1 MPQLKVKPKMA
12 FDIPAV
18 ASDAFRAAMRQ
29 LSGGVSIIAAGQ
41 GSDRTGMTV
50 TSLASL
56 SLGPPTLIVSVS
68 RQSSIRPLLD
78 RYRAFGASIL
88 RAGQSSVAERFAGYG
103 GVKGNSRFIGEK
115 WIALETGAPLL
126 VDALGLFDC
135 EVEDIIDRHTHSI
148 VIGQVRAVRAAAA
161 GGSAL
166 VHWQGQYS
174 GTDADESAIIQ
185 DWEEAPTA

>member
-1 MPQLKVKPKMA
+1 MRQLKVQPKMDI
-12 FDIPAV
+12 DIPAA

-29 LSGGVSIIAAGQ
+29 LPGGVSIVAAGQ

-78 RYRAFGASIL
+78 RYRAFGASVL
-88 RAGQSSVAERFAGYG
+88 RASQSSIAERFAGLG

-126 VDALGLFDC
+126 ADALALFDC
-135 EVEDIIDRHTHSI
+135 EIEDIIDRHTHSI
-148 VIGQVRAVRAAAA
+148 VIGQVKAVRSAA

-174 GTDADESAIIQ
+174 GTDADESAIIH
-185 DWEEAPTA
+185 DWEKT